1 MCAVGLSA
9 FGPNCVD
16 VCMCMYVCEDM
27 YVHRNFSCWLQHSS
41 GRADTSLSKDPAKDL
56 ARYWDDKA
64 SGKAFIGPGHQ

>member
-1 MCAVGLSA
+1 
-9 FGPNCVD
+9 
-16 VCMCMYVCEDM
+16 MYVCEDM